1 MNQMSMRNTVMIVND
16 DTDLLNLFKTALDQE
31 KIETVI
37 FTNPALALEKIKAYP
52 NQFSLVLINYATQ
65 LKRSQK
71 RFAKEVK
78 AINNQIRVV
87 LTSGYNL
94 DADDISKDGY
104 DRFIQLPVKLSNL
117 VSTVKEMLAT

>member
-1 MNQMSMRNTVMIVND
+1 MNQMSMRKTVMIVND

>member
-1 MNQMSMRNTVMIVND
+1 MNQMSMKNIVMIVND

-78 AINNQIRVV
+78 VINNQIRVV
-87 LTSGYNL
+87 LTSGYDL
-94 DADDISKDGY
+94 SADDISKDGY
-104 DRFIQLPVKLSNL
+104 DRFIQLPVKLSDL